1 MALFKNRKV
10 FIFILLVIGLVG
22 FLLAGL
28 QSESNGNRSQTVV
41 RTFPVVSTTLLSGQS
56 IESVNSLLDNEY
68 QLVNVWASWCGIC
81 KSEHSYLMTLAERGV
96 PIIGLNYRD
105 QQLAATG
112 YLKDAGN
119 PYDEIIY
126 DPKGQLSI
134 ELGVVGTPET
144 YLVNASGEVIYKHY
158 GKLTEK
164 AWQKRFARYFEQD
177 AML

>member
-10 FIFILLVIGLVG
+10 FIFILLVICLVG
-22 FLLAGL
+22 VLLAGL

-41 RTFPVVSTTLLSGQS
+41 RTFPVVSTTLLNGQS
-56 IESVNSLLDNEY
+56 IESASSLLDNEY

-81 KSEHSYLMTLAERGV
+81 KSEHSYLMALAERGV

-105 QQLAATG
+105 QQLAATD

-126 DPKGQLSI
+126 DSKGQLSI

-164 AWQKRFARYFEQD
+164 AWQTRFARYFEQD
-177 AML
+177 ATL

>member
-10 FIFILLVIGLVG
+10 FIFILLVVGFVG

-41 RTFPVVSTTLLSGQS
+41 RTFPVVSTTLLNGQS
-56 IESVNSLLDNEY
+56 IESANSLLDDEY

-81 KSEHSYLMTLAERGV
+81 KSEHSYLMTLAQRGV

-112 YLKDAGN
+112 YLKDVGN

-126 DPKGQLSI
+126 DPKGKLSI

-164 AWQKRFARYFEQD
+164 AWQTRFARYFEQD
-177 AML
+177 MTL

>member
-22 FLLAGL
+22 VLLAGL

-56 IESVNSLLDNEY
+56 IESASSLLDNEY

-81 KSEHSYLMTLAERGV
+81 KSEHSYLMALAESGV

-164 AWQKRFARYFEQD
+164 AWQTRFARYFEQD
-177 AML
+177 ATL